1 MKSTRTRLDRF
12 MSRHLGIKRQKIRL
26 LLAQGR
32 ILVDGCVARD
42 AQQTVHQFSHIIF
55 DEQVLQDHKPCYV
68 MMNKPKGVVSATK
81 DQRHKTVIDLLKRKD
96 RYKLHIAGRLDFN
109 STGLILLSNDGRW
122 SRELSIPENKIYKC
136 YRIEVENPLDES
148 YIRAFSQGIYFNYE
162 GITTRP
168 AVLNIIS
175 SHVCEVSLTEGR
187 YHQIKRMFGHFQNAV
202 LELHRQSVG
211 NLILDQNLLPG
222 QSRELSKS
230 EINNICNIEG
240 NVN

>member
-12 MSRHLGIKRQKIRL
+12 MSQNLGIKRQKIRP

-32 ILVDGCVARD
+32 VLVDGFVAKD
-42 AQQTVHQFSHIIF
+42 VQQTIHQFSHVIF

-81 DQRHKTVIDLLKRKD
+81 DQHHKTVVDLLERKD
-96 RYKLHIAGRLDFN
+96 RHTLHIAGRLDFN
-109 STGLILLSNDGRW
+109 STGLILLTNDGRW
-122 SRELSIPENKIYKC
+122 SRELSIPENKIYKR
-136 YRIEVENPLDES
+136 YRIEVEKPLDES

-168 AVLNIIS
+168 AALNIIS

-211 NLILDQNLLPG
+211 NLSLDRNLLPG
-222 QSRELSKS
+222 QSRELNKI
-230 EINNICNIEG
+230 EISTISSTEG
-240 NVN
+240 RVN